1 MIEDIKKMCEDNN
14 VELVYLSKFG
24 SHLYGTD
31 TPDSDTDYKGIFLP
45 SKDQCILQNI
55 PKSINFSTGKNDSK
69 NTDEDVDIDLWS
81 LQYFMKLVSKG
92 DTNAIDLLYSITY
105 PKMIEYKD
113 SRMGRIFLNH
123 KKLFD
128 IKNCNAYIGYALGQA
143 KKYGIKGTRLG
154 VLKNVYNYVKNI
166 NENKTDEKLNLIID
180 DLYDKCGNG
189 NLCFIKDISN
199 DKKSNRSTRS
209 IIICGKVHMGTIT
222 INEFC
227 KRIEKDYRKYGS
239 RARKAEKNE
248 GIDWKAL
255 SHAVRALFQMEKL
268 IDEGYILYPLS
279 DSNFIKSIKNGIYNF
294 VYLEDFIMKY
304 INKIEYKLKT
314 NELYHNFDQKLV
326 DDIILGFYYE

>member
-1 MIEDIKKMCEDNN
+1 MIKDIKKMCKDNN
-14 VELVYLSKFG
+14 VELLYLCKFG
-24 SHLYGTD
+24 SHLYGTNNSE
-31 TPDSDTDYKGIFLP
+31 SDTDYKGIFLP
-45 SKDQCILQNI
+45 SKDQCYLGEQ
-55 PKSINFSTGKNDSK
+55 SK
-69 NTDEDVDIDLWS
+69 NITYTSGDNNSKNSKDDIDVSLWS
-81 LQYFMKLVSKG
+81 LQYFLKLVSKG
-92 DTNAIDLLYSITY
+92 ETNAIDLLYSNTFPEMIIY
-105 PKMIEYKD
+105 KNEKMKK
-113 SRMGRIFLNH
+113 IFH
-123 KKLFD
+123 YHQKLFNIRD
-128 IKNCNAYIGYALGQA
+128 CNSYIGYALGQA
-143 KKYGIKGTRLG
+143 KKYGIKGSRLG
-154 VLKNVYNYVKNI
+154 ILKNI
-166 NENKTDEKLNLIID
+166 NQYIHDNIKEEDKNKKLSVIIPD
-180 DLYDKCGNG
+180 IISKHGDGS
-189 NLCFIKDISN
+189 LCFSKIIN
-199 DKKSNRSTRS
+199 NIES

-227 KRIEKDYRKYGS
+227 KRIKKDYRKYGS

-279 DSNFIKSIKNGIYNF
+279 DSNFIKSIKNGIYDF